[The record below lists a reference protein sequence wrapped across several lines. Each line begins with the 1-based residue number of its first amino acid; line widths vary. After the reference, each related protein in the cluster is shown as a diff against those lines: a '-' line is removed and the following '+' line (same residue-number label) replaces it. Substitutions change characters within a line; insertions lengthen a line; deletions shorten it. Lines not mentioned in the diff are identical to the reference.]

1 MKAPSPRAVLA
12 RAIALT
18 IAITIALGAC
28 DGAPPGTSLRLA
40 LINDPILDPVI
51 APDLGSVMVNKVLFP
66 GLVRPDERLHPT
78 PDLARSWTISDDGRT
93 YTFALRPGV
102 TWHDGHPF
110 TAEDVRFTFERIRDP
125 ASQSPM
131 RSDFLC
137 IERVEVVDSLTVRF
151 TLSRPFAPFL
161 TLLGYNAGIIPAHV
175 LAGMKLTDAIDF
187 NRVHPIG
194 TGPFRVARST
204 PGASLT
210 LVPYERYYGPAPRL
224 TGIVF
229 RVVADLNAQVAQ
241 LRAGEL
247 DLVTLEPAQLP
258 SVEGARGIRIV
269 QADVMQHYYVG
280 FNQTNPLFASALVR
294 RALEHAVNRD
304 AIIAGVLKGYA
315 VYPRG
320 TIPSGLGDYYA
331 DSLPRVAYDT
341 TRALAMLAQA
351 GWHRGADGAL
361 RDAGGKRFAFTLLVD
376 KGNPSREQAA
386 LAVQQDLSRVGMAV
400 TLRTLEFATVVRDH
414 ILTRKFDATLIWWT
428 TPPDPDQYSFYATG
442 QSNNHVGYSDR
453 AADSLLNE
461 GRMTLDPAR
470 RRELY
475 VAFQRVET
483 ENPPVLVL
491 YYPREIQARSE
502 RLAGIPSLGLRDA
515 LRWSERFTLG
525 APPAAP

>member
-1 MKAPSPRAVLA
+1 MKRRAPRVARSLAV
-12 RAIALT
+12 ALVT
-18 IAITIALGAC
+18 ALGAC

-51 APDLGSVMVNKVLFP
+51 APDVGSVMVNKVIFP
-66 GLVRPDERLHPT
+66 GLVRPDEQLHPA

-110 TAEDVRFTFERIRDP
+110 SAEDVRFTFDRIRDP
-125 ASQSPM
+125 ASQSPL
-131 RSDFLC
+131 RSDFLG
-137 IERVEVVDSLTVRF
+137 IERVDVVDSLTVRF
-151 TLSRPFAPFL
+151 TLTRPFAPFL
-161 TLLGYNAGIIPAHV
+161 TMLGYNAGIIPKHV
-175 LAGMKLTDAIDF
+175 LAGMKLTDAVDF
-187 NRVHPIG
+187 NRAHPIG
-194 TGPFRVARST
+194 TGPFRVAQSI
-204 PGASLT
+204 PGGAVT
-210 LVPYERYYGPAPRL
+210 LVPYERYYGEAPRL
-224 TGIVF
+224 SSIVF

-247 DLVTLEPAQLP
+247 DLVTLEPAQLA
-258 SVEGARGIRIV
+258 SVEHARGIRIV
-269 QADVMQHYYVG
+269 QADVVQHYYVG
-280 FNQTNPLFASALVR
+280 FNQANPLFAPALMR

-320 TIPSGLGDYYA
+320 TIPSGLRDYFA
-331 DSLPRVAYDT
+331 DSLPRAAYDT
-341 TRALAMLAQA
+341 ALALTMLSRA
-351 GWHRGADGAL
+351 GWRRGADGAL
-361 RDAGGKRFAFTLLVD
+361 RDAAGKPFAFTLLVD

-386 LAVQQDLSRVGMAV
+386 LAVQQDLARLGMAV

-414 ILTRKFDATLIWWT
+414 ILTRKYDATLIWWT

-470 RRELY
+470 RRAIY
-475 VAFQRVET
+475 AAFQRVEA

-491 YYPREIQARSE
+491 YYPREIQARNE
-502 RLAGIPSLGLRDA
+502 RLSGVPALGLRDA

-525 APPAAP
+525 APPTTP